1 MDDLISDLQLLIRQ
15 PSVSAKNNGVLE
27 CSHLVKKIMEKA
39 GIKTELVFPQQTKAS
54 GKYNS
59 FNINS
64 ELDRHNFL
72 PPLIY
77 GEVRSKGN
85 PQGKTLLFYNHYD
98 VQPEDPIELWEN
110 KDAFSGKISGNYIYG
125 RGSSDDKGELI
136 TRIKA
141 VEYLLKSSGDVPCNI
156 KFIVE
161 GEEEIGSPNL
171 EKFLVQNKEKLNC
184 DGVIWEFGYIDEKE
198 RPIIMLGLKGIL
210 YVELVA
216 KGGPSR
222 DVHSSL
228 ATLIENPA
236 WILVNALKTIRDI
249 DGKILIKNWYKEV
262 KDFSEEELEIL
273 DKEPFD
279 EEVCK
284 REYGISKF
292 LNNVKDIDA
301 KKFYEGMPTCN
312 ISSLIAGYLG
322 KGSKTIIPNQAI
334 AKLDFRLVPN
344 MDPLMQFKR
353 LCDHMREQGFHKN
366 LLEIKLLQKEWPA
379 RTTPVDHPFIK
390 VVEDSATG
398 IFASTIKSISSAAT
412 GPMYY
417 FINILNAPCVC
428 IGSSYKYGKSHSP
441 NEFARLDLLNK
452 TTKWISTIIKNFGN
466 TKYNNY

>member
-1 MDDLISDLQLLIRQ
+1 MISDLKTLINI
-15 PSVSAKNNGVLE
+15 PSVSAKDQNLVE
-27 CSHLVKKIMEKA
+27 CAEAVFSLMNRV
-39 GIKTELVFPQQTKAS
+39 GIKSEIIYLDPKE
-54 GKYNS
+54 K
-59 FNINS
+59 NIATS
-64 ELDRHNFL
+64 SSSLT
-72 PPLIY
+72 PPVVY
-77 GEVRSKGN
+77 GEIKSQKN
-85 PQGKTLLFYNHYD
+85 PNGKTILFYNHYD

-110 KDAFSGKISGNYIYG
+110 NEAFSGNVIGNYIYG

-161 GEEEIGSPNL
+161 GEEEIGSPHL
-171 EKFLVQNKEKLNC
+171 ERFIIQNKEKLKC

-210 YVELVA
+210 YVELIA

-228 ATLIENPA
+228 ATLIENPS
-236 WILVNALKTIRDI
+236 WILINALKILRDI

-262 KDFSEEELEIL
+262 REFSQEELRIL

-279 EEVCK
+279 EEIFK

-292 LNNVKDIDA
+292 LNNVNGIEA

-312 ISSLIAGYLG
+312 ISSLISGYIG
-322 KGSKTIIPNQAI
+322 KGSKTIIPNKAI

-344 MDPLMQFKR
+344 MDPVIQFKR
-353 LCDHMREQGFHKN
+353 LCDHMIDHGFNKN

-390 VVEDSATG
+390 VVEKSANT
-398 IFASTIKSISSAAT
+398 IFGSTIKSISSAAT

-417 FINILNAPCVC
+417 FTNILDIPCVC
-428 IGSSYKYGKSHSP
+428 IGSTYKYGKSHSP

-452 TTKWISTIIKNFGN
+452 TTKWISRIIEN
-466 TKYNNY
+466 

>member
-1 MDDLISDLQLLIRQ
+1 MNDLISDLQLLIRQ
-15 PSVSAKNNGVLE
+15 PSVSAKNNGVVE
-27 CSHLVKKIMEKA
+27 CSRLVKKIMEKA
-39 GIKTELVFPQQTKAS
+39 GIKTELLFPQQKNTSYK
-54 GKYNS
+54 NNN
-59 FNINS
+59 FNAVAAEI
-64 ELDRHNFL
+64 DKDHFL
-72 PPLIY
+72 PPVVY
-77 GEVRSKGN
+77 GEVKSKRN
-85 PQGKTLLFYNHYD
+85 PQGKTILFYNHYD

-110 KDAFSGKISGNYIYG
+110 NEAFSGKVSGNYIYG

-141 VEYLLKSSGDVPCNI
+141 VEYLLKSYGDVPCNI

-161 GEEEIGSPNL
+161 GEEEIGSPHL
-171 EKFLVQNKEKLNC
+171 ETFLIQNKEKLKC

-210 YVELVA
+210 YVELIA

-228 ATLIENPA
+228 ATLIENPS
-236 WILVNALKTIRDI
+236 WILIDALKILRDI
-249 DGKILIKNWYKEV
+249 NGKILVKNWYKEV
-262 KDFSEEELEIL
+262 REFSQEELRIL

-279 EEVCK
+279 EEIFK

-292 LNNVKDIDA
+292 LNNVNGIEA

-312 ISSLIAGYLG
+312 ISSLIAGYIG
-322 KGSKTIIPNQAI
+322 KGSKTIIPNKAI

-344 MDPLMQFKR
+344 MNPVIQFKR
-353 LCDHMREQGFHKN
+353 LCDHMRYHGFNKD

-390 VVEDSATG
+390 VVEKSAND
-398 IFASTIKSISSAAT
+398 IFGSTVKSISSAAT

-417 FINILNAPCVC
+417 FINILNIPCVC

-452 TTKWISTIIKNFGN
+452 TTKWISRIIENFGK
-466 TKYNNY
+466 TKP